1 MILINKNVSSKRSCG
16 LEVQSCFF
24 GLTKLPKPSI
34 SASVPALAKLNAIK
48 YANSKVVATELLKET
63 GLEDELAVAAL
74 ADALPP
80 SILLSFLDGSR
91 LHVANLLTCFNAY
104 K

>member
-1 MILINKNVSSKRSCG
+1 MPSA
-16 LEVQSCFF
+16 
-24 GLTKLPKPSI
+24 SI
-34 SASVPALAKLNAIK
+34 SASVPALAKLNAIN
-48 YANSKVVATELLKET
+48 YVISKVVATELLKET
-63 GLEDELAVAAL
+63 GLEDELAIAAL